1 MKAIIFAA
9 GIGKR
14 LQGVTQGR
22 PKCLVEIGGRTLLSR
37 HVEYLGQLGVR
48 QVVLVVGFAQD
59 HIRKALAGDPFAQ
72 DIRWV
77 VNEQFARGSITS
89 LWAARSEMDDDV
101 VLMDADV
108 LYAPTILARLLHSPI
123 PTALLMDDSVKQE
136 SEECMIAAKG
146 GRVLTLSK
154 SLPSTYDEA
163 GEGVGFLKV
172 QQQDIPAL
180 LQSVQAH
187 VEAGRLDMEY
197 EDALKGF
204 FDEVTVGYE
213 KIGGI
218 PWIEIDF
225 PEDIDK
231 ASSEI
236 LPAVRKMENNT
247 TATPLTR

>member
-89 LWAARSEMDDDV
+89 LWASRSEMDDDV